1 MQKHDN
7 EILVKINDITVSY
20 AENPKSGVPTVIFI
34 HGFPFNKTMWNAQ
47 TDALKGKF
55 HVVTYDI
62 RGHGHSEE
70 GIENFSI
77 DLFVSDLMG
86 LMDHLKIDE
95 AVLCGLSLGGYIAL
109 NAISKFPNR
118 IKALVLSDT
127 QCIADTEET
136 IGKRMKSIESI
147 KNGGLEKYADESV
160 RNLFAPGSFIS
171 RCREI
176 ADIRQMI
183 LTTSGTSLCNTLLAL
198 AQRKE
203 TCSILSNIKIP
214 VLIMVGNEDKITP
227 PSAAQYL
234 SENIK
239 GSSVQTI
246 ENAGHMSN
254 MENPDKFN
262 EELLKFLAT
271 IR

>member
-20 AENPKSGVPTVIFI
+20 AENPKLGVPTVIFI

-183 LTTSGTSLCNTLLAL
+183 LTTSGHRSVKPCLLSRRGKKHAASSAILRFLCSLWLGMKIRSLLLPLLNISAKTSMAP
-198 AQRKE
+198 QFR
-203 TCSILSNIKIP
+203 
-214 VLIMVGNEDKITP
+214 
-227 PSAAQYL
+227 Q
-234 SENIK
+234 
-239 GSSVQTI
+239 
-246 ENAGHMSN
+246 
-254 MENPDKFN
+254 
-262 EELLKFLAT
+262 LKMPG
-271 IR
+271 I